1 MSGLFLSMHFIPPSR
16 FSFSVLN
23 SVCMHGL
30 LLPPPPP
37 PLFQMKYLSNIV
49 NSKKLQDEK
58 ELLENNCCPMHL
70 KPCVLRKE
78 DNYFF
83 ALSKYQKLLEE
94 TLTQNPD
101 FVQPSFRLNEVRQ

>member
-1 MSGLFLSMHFIPPSR
+1 MHACVWYYYFFLLSHGTCVFCAKWY
-16 FSFSVLN
+16 N
-23 SVCMHGL
+23 VCNL
-30 LLPPPPP
+30 
-37 PLFQMKYLSNIV
+37 
-49 NSKKLQDEK
+49 KKLQDEK

-94 TLTQNPD
+94 TLTKNPD